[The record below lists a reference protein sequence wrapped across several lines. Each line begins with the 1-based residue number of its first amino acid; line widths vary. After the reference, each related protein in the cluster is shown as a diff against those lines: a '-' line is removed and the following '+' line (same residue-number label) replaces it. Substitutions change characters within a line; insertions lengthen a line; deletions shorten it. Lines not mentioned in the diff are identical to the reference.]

1 MYKQTVSKKEI
12 FPYFCRYGSVHNS
25 IVIRLSSQAS
35 TCSQLAQKID
45 SELIAFL
52 SRANSFE
59 TNHSFCLITG
69 QFWFAGVF
77 FWGDRN
83 KLKKCLP
90 FGHVSLLRY
99 VVIMNLLRRRN
110 KNQNKTKRKKKKN
123 WRVGVAPADPRT
135 TESASRRTQRPSASI
150 FTVWHGR
157 LPTASYSR
165 GQVTVTVGERGRDM
179 RERERVCG
187 ILRGRRHEY
196 SQSDFP
202 GQM

>member
-1 MYKQTVSKKEI
+1 MSHSNYAFTSFHVSRQACRPWTHHVAFMYKQTVSKKEI

-52 SRANSFE
+52 SRANSFK

-83 KLKKCLP
+83 KLKKMFALWPRFAFTLC
-90 FGHVSLLRY
+90 
-99 VVIMNLLRRRN
+99 RN
-110 KNQNKTKRKKKKN
+110 NESASKKKQKSKQNKTEKKKKL
-123 WRVGVAPADPRT
+123 
-135 TESASRRTQRPSASI
+135 AS
-150 FTVWHGR
+150 
-157 LPTASYSR
+157 
-165 GQVTVTVGERGRDM
+165 
-179 RERERVCG
+179 
-187 ILRGRRHEY
+187 GRRPCGPPNY
-196 SQSDFP
+196 RVSQQKDTEAIC
-202 GQM
+202 